1 MNSISNDK
9 SWKFSNFIENKNFK
23 FDKDQIFNVLSKSE
37 IDNAYQAISNWE
49 DYSPTPLISLNK
61 LSKDLG
67 LKNVFYKDESKR
79 FNLKSFKAL
88 GGAYAV
94 EQVSKTKKNITV
106 ATATAGNH
114 GRSVAWGAKRLG
126 LKCKIF
132 ISEYVSEN
140 RAEAMRGF
148 GAEVFRVKG
157 NYDNSLKECINQSK
171 KIGKLFKRN
180 KVPIDQVLSSQWC
193 RCKDTAKNAFG
204 EFKTFNALNSFFSS
218 KFAKNRDQQM
228 KDLKSFVKRWNGK
241 ENIIFVTH
249 YVVIGEAL
257 NTNVSSG
264 EIAIA
269 DKSFNLIGTIETK
282 Y

>member
-1 MNSISNDK
+1 MRYTKLVLI
-9 SWKFSNFIENKNFK
+9 
-23 FDKDQIFNVLSKSE
+23 IFLSVFFP
-37 IDNAYQAISNWE
+37 N
-49 DYSPTPLISLNK
+49 
-61 LSKDLG
+61 
-67 LKNVFYKDESKR
+67 NVFSEENIISELQK
-79 FNLKSFKAL
+79 
-88 GGAYAV
+88 GG
-94 EQVSKTKKNITV
+94 KI
-106 ATATAGNH
+106 
-114 GRSVAWGAKRLG
+114 
-126 LKCKIF
+126 IF
-132 ISEYVSEN
+132 I
-140 RAEAMRGF
+140 RHALAP
-148 GAEVFRVKG
+148 G
-157 NYDNSLKECINQSK
+157 NGDPDNIDLKDCSTQRNLDSQGIEQSK
-171 KIGKLFKRN
+171 KIGEFFIKN
-180 KVPIDQVLSSQWC
+180 NIPIDIVLSSEWC